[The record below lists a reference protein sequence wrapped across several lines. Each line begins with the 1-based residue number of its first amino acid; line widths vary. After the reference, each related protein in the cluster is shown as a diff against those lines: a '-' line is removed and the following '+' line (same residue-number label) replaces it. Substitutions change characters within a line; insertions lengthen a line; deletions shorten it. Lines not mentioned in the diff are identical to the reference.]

1 MELQSPQQGAGE
13 AESRPMTPSY
23 DSPYYHG
30 PDDVNPDN
38 ATTRGVNT
46 PIPSRPRGGS
56 PGYTSHVRSASGTIW
71 DGSPSPLP
79 QPQVRRSNKPRPSS
93 AISFPDYRALE
104 YGSPAVF
111 PDRWS
116 YDRKRMP
123 SPSPPRAPSAP
134 SSRPGTPAVSD
145 YGDISDTGFSR
156 PASTFV
162 GSRSSSRR
170 PSLGPSSSVELTDI
184 NPSAATSSTPTV
196 KVMPPP
202 PPVYGD
208 SQDKPQLS
216 PHFQRS
222 YHFLT
227 DEEME
232 MLSRPPPTQ
241 PPMTASSLPPPPSP
255 SFDKQESILPNPANN
270 GRRNHPGRNGG
281 GGGGE
286 IKVKPGCTGM
296 CHIAPAQAV
305 LGKFGAWLM
314 GVVLPVSFGLLTG
327 CIASMLPGR

>member
-1 MELQSPQQGAGE
+1 MS
-13 AESRPMTPSY
+13 PSY

-30 PDDVNPDN
+30 PGDVNPDN
-38 ATTRGVNT
+38 ATTRGVNISVGQGQFDGRALQ
-46 PIPSRPRGGS
+46 IPSRPRGGS

-79 QPQVRRSNKPRPSS
+79 QPRVRRSNKPRPSS
-93 AISFPDYRALE
+93 ATSFPDYRTLE

-123 SPSPPRAPSAP
+123 SPSPPRALSAP

-156 PASTFV
+156 PASTFI
-162 GSRSSSRR
+162 GSRPSSRR
-170 PSLGPSSSVELTDI
+170 PSLVPSSSVELTDI

-222 YHFLT
+222 CHLLT

-232 MLSRPPPTQ
+232 MLSHPPPTQ
-241 PPMTASSLPPPPSP
+241 SPMTASSLSPPPPSS
-255 SFDKQESILPNPANN
+255 SFDKQESVLPKPANN

-281 GGGGE
+281 GGE
-286 IKVKPGCTGM
+286 FKVRPGCMGM

-327 CIASMLPGR
+327 CLASMLPGR